1 MEQATASSTAAN
13 RVMSSGLLA
22 GQAASTCYPA
32 ALLVIPCPRLW
43 CMRREEASAS
53 AQAEELTF
61 KKASL
66 LAVSAVSRTVPS
78 RNTTLMSWSVW
89 YVCRHQKAPQS
100 CFTRL

>member
-1 MEQATASSTAAN
+1 MEQAIASSTAAN

-22 GQAASTCYPA
+22 GKGHEHIYPA
-32 ALLVIPCPRLW
+32 ALLVNSCPRLW
-43 CMRREEASAS
+43 CMQREEASAC
-53 AQAEELTF
+53 AQVEELTF

-89 YVCRHQKAPQS
+89 YVCRHHKAPQS